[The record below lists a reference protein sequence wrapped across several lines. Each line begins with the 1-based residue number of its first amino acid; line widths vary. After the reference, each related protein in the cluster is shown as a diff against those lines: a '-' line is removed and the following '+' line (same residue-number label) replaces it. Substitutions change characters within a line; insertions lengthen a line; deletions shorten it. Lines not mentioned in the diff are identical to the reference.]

1 MRFHLNISRN
11 LTHFAVPP
19 NVLCATFVTLISS
32 LATLG
37 PSHFTWFEQKSK
49 TIQHPC
55 LNNNNPCVKTS
66 FFVNK
71 KENLPAL
78 LHPYFLSLLLQLLG
92 SPFEQHW
99 ALHTATAVRKK
110 VRMINH
116 QRNSWIAKTC
126 INILLFWKVWIG
138 FLSKY
143 HLIKE
148 TYIKWFSMKT
158 KAIEWNGLVI
168 YISNI
173 SLGIQLPRN
182 EIATLDYLPVPLFS
196 PVLQVL

>member
-92 SPFEQHW
+92 SPLSNIELFTLPLQWEKRWEWSIIKGIHELQKHVSIYYYFE
-99 ALHTATAVRKK
+99 
-110 VRMINH
+110 
-116 QRNSWIAKTC
+116 
-126 INILLFWKVWIG
+126 
-138 FLSKY
+138 KY
-143 HLIKE
+143 
-148 TYIKWFSMKT
+148 
-158 KAIEWNGLVI
+158 GLVF
-168 YISNI
+168 YQNI
-173 SLGIQLPRN
+173 I
-182 EIATLDYLPVPLFS
+182 
-196 PVLQVL
+196 

>member
-11 LTHFAVPP
+11 LTHFVVPP

-116 QRNSWIAKTC
+116 QRNSWK
-126 INILLFWKVWIG
+126 NM
-138 FLSKY
+138 Y
-143 HLIKE
+143 Q
-148 TYIKWFSMKT
+148 YIIIWFSIKISFNQRNIH
-158 KAIEWNGLVI
+158 KVVFYENQGHWVKW
-168 YISNI
+168 ISN
-173 SLGIQLPRN
+173 LHKQH
-182 EIATLDYLPVPLFS
+182 FS
-196 PVLQVL
+196 GDPTP